1 MLVLTRKLNQSIM
14 IGDDIEVKIIDIKH
28 GQVKIGVV
36 APRTVKVHRSEVYE
50 EIQKEN
56 LLASQATAAGAQE
69 LNDLLRGSLKPRL
82 KKD

>member
-36 APRTVKVHRSEVYE
+36 APRNVKVHRSEVYE

-56 LLASQATAAGAQE
+56 LRASQVPAVGTQE
-69 LNDLLRGSLKPRL
+69 LNDLLRGSLRPRP
-82 KKD
+82 KTD